1 MTEKIDKYKV
11 QAALVRSFFDA
22 FSHGV
27 IESQVEDPKEK
38 TTPQSVKKL
47 MLEHYE
53 HIAPA
58 FFDTMFF
65 PLAAMNYK
73 YEDIAALACEA
84 QQRGDDM
91 MALVR
96 TACGDEAY
104 YNAMVE
110 EYKRNFSML
119 LAGRYLSNADHLEGY
134 VRKAE
139 DETEASVDSDRA
151 IELTVRVVMFAY
163 VRGLRQTGEDA
174 RSDRS
179 VHLGQVH
186 PLGENARSDR
196 SVHLRQVHPLGENAR
211 SDRSVHL
218 GQVHPLRGAT
228 LFRLMLDAMNILL
241 LDEAVDFAD
250 EEAAD
255 LASLFLK
262 VCKTQHNFT
271 VMTDEM
277 DRTYSEL
284 MKE

>member
-1 MTEKIDKYKV
+1 M
-11 QAALVRSFFDA
+11 RSFFDA

-73 YEDIAALACEA
+73 YEDIAALAREA

-96 TACGDEAY
+96 TACGNDAY

-186 PLGENARSDR
+186 PL
-196 SVHLRQVHPLGENAR
+196 
-211 SDRSVHL
+211 
-218 GQVHPLRGAT
+218 RGAT

-250 EEAAD
+250 AEAAD

-262 VCKTQHNFT
+262 VCQTQHNFT

>member
-1 MTEKIDKYKV
+1 M
-11 QAALVRSFFDA
+11 RSFFDA

-27 IESQVEDPKEK
+27 IESQVEDRNEK

-73 YEDIAALACEA
+73 YEDIAALAREA

-119 LAGRYLSNADHLEGY
+119 LAGRHLSNADHLEGY
-134 VRKAE
+134 VRNAE
-139 DETEASVDSDRA
+139 ETEASVDSDRA

-163 VRGLRQTGEDA
+163 VRGLRQTGESA
-174 RSDRS
+174 RFDRS
-179 VHLGQVH
+179 
-186 PLGENARSDR
+186 A
-196 SVHLRQVHPLGENAR
+196 
-211 SDRSVHL
+211 HL

-250 EEAAD
+250 AEAAD

-262 VCKTQHNFT
+262 VCQTQHNFT
-271 VMTDEM
+271 VMTNEM

>member
-1 MTEKIDKYKV
+1 M
-11 QAALVRSFFDA
+11 RSFFDA

-73 YEDIAALACEA
+73 YEDIAALAREA

-119 LAGRYLSNADHLEGY
+119 LAGRYLSNADHLEGF
-134 VRKAE
+134 VRKAKE
-139 DETEASVDSDRA
+139 ETEASVDSDRA

-174 RSDRS
+174 RFDRS
-179 VHLGQVH
+179 VQLGQVH

-196 SVHLRQVHPLGENAR
+196 SAHLI
-211 SDRSVHL
+211 
-218 GQVHPLRGAT
+218 QVHPLRGAT

-250 EEAAD
+250 ADAAD

-262 VCKTQHNFT
+262 VCQTQHNFT

>member
-1 MTEKIDKYKV
+1 M
-11 QAALVRSFFDA
+11 RSFFDA

-27 IESQVEDPKEK
+27 IESQVEDRNEK

-73 YEDIAALACEA
+73 YEEIAALAREA

-119 LAGRYLSNADHLEGY
+119 LAGKHLSNADHLEGY
-134 VRKAE
+134 VRKAKE
-139 DETEASVDSDRA
+139 ETEASVDSDRA

-163 VRGLRQTGEDA
+163 VRGLRQTREGA
-174 RSDRS
+174 RF
-179 VHLGQVH
+179 
-186 PLGENARSDR
+186 
-196 SVHLRQVHPLGENAR
+196 
-211 SDRSVHL
+211 DRSVHL

-228 LFRLMLDAMNILL
+228 LYRLMLDAMNILL

-250 EEAAD
+250 AEAAG

-262 VCKTQHNFT
+262 VCQTQHNFT

>member
-73 YEDIAALACEA
+73 YEDIAALAREA

-163 VRGLRQTGEDA
+163 VRGLRQTGESA
-174 RSDRS
+174 RF
-179 VHLGQVH
+179 
-186 PLGENARSDR
+186 DR
-196 SVHLRQVHPLGENAR
+196 SVHLRQVHPLGEDAR

-218 GQVHPLRGAT
+218 RQVQPNQAT

-250 EEAAD
+250 AEAAD

-262 VCKTQHNFT
+262 VCQTQHNFT

>member
-1 MTEKIDKYKV
+1 M
-11 QAALVRSFFDA
+11 RSFFDA

-27 IESQVEDPKEK
+27 IESQVEAPKEK

-73 YEDIAALACEA
+73 YEDIAALAREA

-186 PLGENARSDR
+186 PL
-196 SVHLRQVHPLGENAR
+196 
-211 SDRSVHL
+211 
-218 GQVHPLRGAT
+218 RGAT

-250 EEAAD
+250 AEAAD

-262 VCKTQHNFT
+262 VCQTQHNFT

>member
-1 MTEKIDKYKV
+1 M
-11 QAALVRSFFDA
+11 RSFFDA

-73 YEDIAALACEA
+73 YEDIAALAREA

-119 LAGRYLSNADHLEGY
+119 LAGRYLSNADHLERY

-139 DETEASVDSDRA
+139 AETEASVDSDRA

-163 VRGLRQTGEDA
+163 VRGLRQTGESA
-174 RSDRS
+174 RFDRS

-186 PLGENARSDR
+186 PLGEDARSDR
-196 SVHLRQVHPLGENAR
+196 SVHLR
-211 SDRSVHL
+211 
-218 GQVHPLRGAT
+218 QVHPLRGAT

-262 VCKTQHNFT
+262 VCQTQHNFT

>member
-1 MTEKIDKYKV
+1 M
-11 QAALVRSFFDA
+11 RSFFDA

-73 YEDIAALACEA
+73 YEDIAALAREA

-163 VRGLRQTGEDA
+163 VRGLRQTKKEGK
-174 RSDRS
+174 
-179 VHLGQVH
+179 Q
-186 PLGENARSDR
+186 PN
-196 SVHLRQVHPLGENAR
+196 Q
-211 SDRSVHL
+211 
-218 GQVHPLRGAT
+218 AT

-241 LDEAVDFAD
+241 LDEAVDFAGA
-250 EEAAD
+250 EAAD

-262 VCKTQHNFT
+262 VCQTQHNFT

>member
-27 IESQVEDPKEK
+27 IDSQVEDPKEK

-73 YEDIAALACEA
+73 YEDIAALAREA

-186 PLGENARSDR
+186 PLGKDARSDR
-196 SVHLRQVHPLGENAR
+196 SVHLK
-211 SDRSVHL
+211 
-218 GQVHPLRGAT
+218 QVHPLRGAT

-250 EEAAD
+250 AEAAD

-262 VCKTQHNFT
+262 VCQTQHNFT

>member
-73 YEDIAALACEA
+73 YEDIAALAREA

-139 DETEASVDSDRA
+139 AETEASVDSDRA

-163 VRGLRQTGEDA
+163 VRGLRQTGDGA
-174 RSDRS
+174 CFDKSA
-179 VHLGQVH
+179 HLGQVH
-186 PLGENARSDR
+186 PQQEDARFDR
-196 SVHLRQVHPLGENAR
+196 SAHLR
-211 SDRSVHL
+211 
-218 GQVHPLRGAT
+218 QVHPLRGAT

-241 LDEAVDFAD
+241 LDKAVDFAD
-250 EEAAD
+250 AEAAD

-262 VCKTQHNFT
+262 VCQTQHNFT
-271 VMTDEM
+271 VMTNEM

>member
-73 YEDIAALACEA
+73 YEDIAALAREA

-96 TACGDEAY
+96 TACGNDAY
-104 YNAMVE
+104 YNALVE

-139 DETEASVDSDRA
+139 AETEASVDSDRA

-186 PLGENARSDR
+186 PLGEDARSDR
-196 SVHLRQVHPLGENAR
+196 SVHLR
-211 SDRSVHL
+211 
-218 GQVHPLRGAT
+218 QVHPLRGAT

-250 EEAAD
+250 AEAAD

-262 VCKTQHNFT
+262 VCQTQHNFT

>member
-1 MTEKIDKYKV
+1 M
-11 QAALVRSFFDA
+11 RSFFDA

-27 IESQVEDPKEK
+27 IESQVEDRKEK

-58 FFDTMFF
+58 FFDIMFF

-73 YEDIAALACEA
+73 YEEIAALAREA

-139 DETEASVDSDRA
+139 AETEASVDSDRA

-163 VRGLRQTGEDA
+163 VRGLRQTKKEGK
-174 RSDRS
+174 
-179 VHLGQVH
+179 Q
-186 PLGENARSDR
+186 PN
-196 SVHLRQVHPLGENAR
+196 Q
-211 SDRSVHL
+211 
-218 GQVHPLRGAT
+218 AT

-250 EEAAD
+250 AEAAD

-262 VCKTQHNFT
+262 VCQTQHNFT
-271 VMTDEM
+271 VMTNEM

>member
-73 YEDIAALACEA
+73 YEDIAALAREA

-96 TACGDEAY
+96 TACGNEAY

-139 DETEASVDSDRA
+139 AETEASVDSDRA

-179 VHLGQVH
+179 VY
-186 PLGENARSDR
+186 
-196 SVHLRQVHPLGENAR
+196 LRQVHPLGEDAR

-250 EEAAD
+250 AEAAD

-262 VCKTQHNFT
+262 VCQTQHNFT

>member
-27 IESQVEDPKEK
+27 IDSQVEDPKEK

-73 YEDIAALACEA
+73 YEDIAALAREA

-96 TACGDEAY
+96 TACGNEAY

-163 VRGLRQTGEDA
+163 VRGLRQTGESA
-174 RSDRS
+174 RF
-179 VHLGQVH
+179 
-186 PLGENARSDR
+186 DR
-196 SVHLRQVHPLGENAR
+196 SVHLRQVHPLGEDAR

-241 LDEAVDFAD
+241 LDKAVDFAD
-250 EEAAD
+250 AEAVD

-262 VCKTQHNFT
+262 VCQTQHNFT
-271 VMTDEM
+271 VMTNEM

>member
-1 MTEKIDKYKV
+1 M
-11 QAALVRSFFDA
+11 RSFFDA

-27 IESQVEDPKEK
+27 IESQVEDRKEK

-58 FFDTMFF
+58 FFDIMFF

-73 YEDIAALACEA
+73 YEDIAALAREA

-119 LAGRYLSNADHLEGY
+119 LAGKYLSNADHLEGY
-134 VRKAE
+134 VRKAKE
-139 DETEASVDSDRA
+139 ETEASVDSDRA

-163 VRGLRQTGEDA
+163 VRGLRQTGESA
-174 RSDRS
+174 RF
-179 VHLGQVH
+179 
-186 PLGENARSDR
+186 
-196 SVHLRQVHPLGENAR
+196 
-211 SDRSVHL
+211 DRSVHL

-250 EEAAD
+250 AEATD

-262 VCKTQHNFT
+262 VCQTQHNFT
-271 VMTDEM
+271 VMTNEM

>member
-73 YEDIAALACEA
+73 YEDIAALAREA

-96 TACGDEAY
+96 TACGNEAY

-139 DETEASVDSDRA
+139 AETEASVDSDRA

-163 VRGLRQTGEDA
+163 VRGLRQTKKDGM
-174 RSDRS
+174 
-179 VHLGQVH
+179 Q
-186 PLGENARSDR
+186 PN
-196 SVHLRQVHPLGENAR
+196 Q
-211 SDRSVHL
+211 
-218 GQVHPLRGAT
+218 AT

-250 EEAAD
+250 AEAAD

-262 VCKTQHNFT
+262 VCQTQHNFT

>member
-1 MTEKIDKYKV
+1 M
-11 QAALVRSFFDA
+11 RSFFDA

-27 IESQVEDPKEK
+27 IDSQVEDPKEK

-73 YEDIAALACEA
+73 YEDIAALAREA

-96 TACGDEAY
+96 TACGNEAY

-139 DETEASVDSDRA
+139 AETEASVDSDRA

-163 VRGLRQTGEDA
+163 VRGLRQTGESA
-174 RSDRS
+174 RFDRS

-186 PLGENARSDR
+186 PLGEDARFDR
-196 SVHLRQVHPLGENAR
+196 SVHLRQVQPN
-211 SDRSVHL
+211 
-218 GQVHPLRGAT
+218 QAT

-250 EEAAD
+250 AEAAD

-262 VCKTQHNFT
+262 VCQTQHNFT

>member
-1 MTEKIDKYKV
+1 M
-11 QAALVRSFFDA
+11 RSFFDA

-27 IESQVEDPKEK
+27 IESQVEDRKEK

-73 YEDIAALACEA
+73 YEDIAALAREA

-119 LAGRYLSNADHLEGY
+119 LAGKYLSNADHLEGY
-134 VRKAE
+134 VRKAKE
-139 DETEASVDSDRA
+139 ETEASVDSDRA

-179 VHLGQVH
+179 
-186 PLGENARSDR
+186 A
-196 SVHLRQVHPLGENAR
+196 
-211 SDRSVHL
+211 HL

-250 EEAAD
+250 AEAAD

-262 VCKTQHNFT
+262 VCQTQHNFT
-271 VMTDEM
+271 VMTNEM

>member
-1 MTEKIDKYKV
+1 M
-11 QAALVRSFFDA
+11 RSFFDA

-27 IESQVEDPKEK
+27 IESQVEDRKEK

-73 YEDIAALACEA
+73 YEDIAALAREA

-119 LAGRYLSNADHLEGY
+119 LAGKYLSNADHLEGY
-134 VRKAE
+134 VCKAKE
-139 DETEASVDSDRA
+139 ETEASVDSDRA

-163 VRGLRQTGEDA
+163 VRGLRQTGESA
-174 RSDRS
+174 RF
-179 VHLGQVH
+179 
-186 PLGENARSDR
+186 
-196 SVHLRQVHPLGENAR
+196 
-211 SDRSVHL
+211 DRSVHL

-250 EEAAD
+250 AEAAD

-262 VCKTQHNFT
+262 VCQTQHNFT

>member
-27 IESQVEDPKEK
+27 IDSQVEDPKEK

-73 YEDIAALACEA
+73 YEDIAALAREA

-96 TACGDEAY
+96 TACGNDAY

-139 DETEASVDSDRA
+139 AETEASVDSDRA

-163 VRGLRQTGEDA
+163 VRGLRQTGESA
-174 RSDRS
+174 RFDRS

-186 PLGENARSDR
+186 PLGEDARSDR
-196 SVHLRQVHPLGENAR
+196 SVHLRQVQPN
-211 SDRSVHL
+211 
-218 GQVHPLRGAT
+218 QAT

-250 EEAAD
+250 AEAAD

-262 VCKTQHNFT
+262 VCQTQHNFT

-284 MKE
+284 MEE

>member
-1 MTEKIDKYKV
+1 M
-11 QAALVRSFFDA
+11 RSFFDA

-27 IESQVEDPKEK
+27 IESQVEDRKEK

-47 MLEHYE
+47 MLEHNE

-73 YEDIAALACEA
+73 YEDIAALAREA
-84 QQRGDDM
+84 HQRGDDM

-119 LAGRYLSNADHLEGY
+119 LAGKYLSNADHLEGY
-134 VRKAE
+134 VRKAKE
-139 DETEASVDSDRA
+139 ETEASVDSDRA

-163 VRGLRQTGEDA
+163 VRGLRQTGEGA
-174 RSDRS
+174 RFDRS
-179 VHLGQVH
+179 
-186 PLGENARSDR
+186 A
-196 SVHLRQVHPLGENAR
+196 
-211 SDRSVHL
+211 HL

-250 EEAAD
+250 AEATD

-262 VCKTQHNFT
+262 VCQTQHNFT
-271 VMTDEM
+271 VMTNEM

>member
-27 IESQVEDPKEK
+27 IESQVEDRKEK

-58 FFDTMFF
+58 FFDIMFF

-73 YEDIAALACEA
+73 YEDIAALAREA

-119 LAGRYLSNADHLEGY
+119 LAGKYLSNADHLEGY
-134 VRKAE
+134 VRKAKE
-139 DETEASVDSDRA
+139 ETEVSVDSDRA

-163 VRGLRQTGEDA
+163 VRGLRQTGEGA
-174 RSDRS
+174 RFDRS

-186 PLGENARSDR
+186 PQQEDARFDR
-196 SVHLRQVHPLGENAR
+196 SA
-211 SDRSVHL
+211 HL
-218 GQVHPLRGAT
+218 GQVHPLRGDT

-250 EEAAD
+250 AEATD

-262 VCKTQHNFT
+262 VCHTQHNFT
-271 VMTDEM
+271 VMTNEM

>member
-27 IESQVEDPKEK
+27 IDSQVEDPKEK

-73 YEDIAALACEA
+73 YEDIAALAREA

-96 TACGDEAY
+96 TACGNEAY

-174 RSDRS
+174 RSD
-179 VHLGQVH
+179 Q
-186 PLGENARSDR
+186 
-196 SVHLRQVHPLGENAR
+196 SVHLRQVHPLGEDAR

-250 EEAAD
+250 AEAAD

-262 VCKTQHNFT
+262 VCQTQHNFT

>member
-1 MTEKIDKYKV
+1 M
-11 QAALVRSFFDA
+11 RSFFDA

-58 FFDTMFF
+58 FFDIMFF

-73 YEDIAALACEA
+73 YEDIAALAREA

-139 DETEASVDSDRA
+139 AETEASVDSDRA

-163 VRGLRQTGEDA
+163 VRGLRQTGEGA
-174 RSDRS
+174 RFDRS
-179 VHLGQVH
+179 
-186 PLGENARSDR
+186 A
-196 SVHLRQVHPLGENAR
+196 HLR
-211 SDRSVHL
+211 
-218 GQVHPLRGAT
+218 QVHPLRGAT

-250 EEAAD
+250 AEAAD

-262 VCKTQHNFT
+262 VCQTQHNFT

>member
-1 MTEKIDKYKV
+1 M
-11 QAALVRSFFDA
+11 RSFFDA

-27 IESQVEDPKEK
+27 IESQVEDRKEK

-58 FFDTMFF
+58 FFDIMFF

-73 YEDIAALACEA
+73 YEDIAALAREA

-119 LAGRYLSNADHLEGY
+119 LAGKYLSNADHLEGY
-134 VRKAE
+134 VRKAKE
-139 DETEASVDSDRA
+139 ETEASVDSDRA

-163 VRGLRQTGEDA
+163 VRGLRQTGEGA
-174 RSDRS
+174 RFDRS
-179 VHLGQVH
+179 
-186 PLGENARSDR
+186 A
-196 SVHLRQVHPLGENAR
+196 
-211 SDRSVHL
+211 HL

-250 EEAAD
+250 AEASD

-262 VCKTQHNFT
+262 VCQTQHNFT
-271 VMTDEM
+271 VMTNEM

>member
-1 MTEKIDKYKV
+1 M
-11 QAALVRSFFDA
+11 RSFFDA

-27 IESQVEDPKEK
+27 IESQVEDRKEK

-58 FFDTMFF
+58 FFDIMFF

-73 YEDIAALACEA
+73 YEEIAALAREA

-139 DETEASVDSDRA
+139 AETEASVDSDRA

-163 VRGLRQTGEDA
+163 VRGLRQTGKGA
-174 RSDRS
+174 RFDRS
-179 VHLGQVH
+179 AHLGQVH
-186 PLGENARSDR
+186 PLGEGACFDR
-196 SVHLRQVHPLGENAR
+196 SA
-211 SDRSVHL
+211 HL

-250 EEAAD
+250 AEAAD

-262 VCKTQHNFT
+262 VCQTQHNFT

>member
-1 MTEKIDKYKV
+1 M
-11 QAALVRSFFDA
+11 RSFFDA

-27 IESQVEDPKEK
+27 IESQVKDRKEK

-58 FFDTMFF
+58 FFDIMFF

-73 YEDIAALACEA
+73 YEDIAALAREA
-84 QQRGDDM
+84 HQRGDDM

-119 LAGRYLSNADHLEGY
+119 LAGKYLSNADHLEGY
-134 VRKAE
+134 VRKAKE
-139 DETEASVDSDRA
+139 ETEASVDSDRA

-163 VRGLRQTGEDA
+163 VRGLRQTGEGA
-174 RSDRS
+174 RFDRS
-179 VHLGQVH
+179 AHLGQVH
-186 PLGENARSDR
+186 PLGEDACFDR
-196 SVHLRQVHPLGENAR
+196 SA
-211 SDRSVHL
+211 HL
-218 GQVHPLRGAT
+218 GQVHTLRGAT

-250 EEAAD
+250 AEAAD

-262 VCKTQHNFT
+262 VCQTQHNFT
-271 VMTDEM
+271 VMTNEM

>member
-1 MTEKIDKYKV
+1 M
-11 QAALVRSFFDA
+11 RSFFDA

-27 IESQVEDPKEK
+27 IESQVEDRNEK

-58 FFDTMFF
+58 FFDIMFF

-73 YEDIAALACEA
+73 YEEIAALAREA

-96 TACGDEAY
+96 TACGNEAY

-119 LAGRYLSNADHLEGY
+119 LAGKYLSNADHLEGY
-134 VRKAE
+134 VRKAKE
-139 DETEASVDSDRA
+139 ETEASVDSDRA

-163 VRGLRQTGEDA
+163 VRGLRQTGKDA
-174 RSDRS
+174 RFDRS
-179 VHLGQVH
+179 
-186 PLGENARSDR
+186 A
-196 SVHLRQVHPLGENAR
+196 HLR
-211 SDRSVHL
+211 
-218 GQVHPLRGAT
+218 QVHPLRGAT

-250 EEAAD
+250 AEATD

-262 VCKTQHNFT
+262 VCQTQHNFT
-271 VMTDEM
+271 VMTNEM

>member
-1 MTEKIDKYKV
+1 MIEKIDKYKV

-73 YEDIAALACEA
+73 YEDIAALAREA

-91 MALVR
+91 MALVHM
-96 TACGDEAY
+96 ACGDEAY

-179 VHLGQVH
+179 VHL
-186 PLGENARSDR
+186 
-196 SVHLRQVHPLGENAR
+196 RQVHPLGEDAR
-211 SDRSVHL
+211 SDQSVHL

-250 EEAAD
+250 AEAAD

-262 VCKTQHNFT
+262 VCQTQHNFT

>member
-73 YEDIAALACEA
+73 YEDIAALAREA

-163 VRGLRQTGEDA
+163 VRGLRQTKKDGK
-174 RSDRS
+174 
-179 VHLGQVH
+179 Q
-186 PLGENARSDR
+186 PN
-196 SVHLRQVHPLGENAR
+196 Q
-211 SDRSVHL
+211 
-218 GQVHPLRGAT
+218 AT

-250 EEAAD
+250 AEAAD

-262 VCKTQHNFT
+262 VCQTQHNFT

>member
-1 MTEKIDKYKV
+1 M
-11 QAALVRSFFDA
+11 RSFFDA

-27 IESQVEDPKEK
+27 IESQVEDWNEK

-73 YEDIAALACEA
+73 YEDIAALAREA

-119 LAGRYLSNADHLEGY
+119 LAGKNLSNADHLEGY
-134 VRKAE
+134 VRKAKE
-139 DETEASVDSDRA
+139 ETEASVDSDRA

-174 RSDRS
+174 RFDRS
-179 VHLGQVH
+179 
-186 PLGENARSDR
+186 A
-196 SVHLRQVHPLGENAR
+196 
-211 SDRSVHL
+211 HL

-241 LDEAVDFAD
+241 LDEAVDFVDA
-250 EEAAD
+250 EAAD

-262 VCKTQHNFT
+262 VCHTQHNFT
-271 VMTDEM
+271 VMTNEM

>member
-1 MTEKIDKYKV
+1 M
-11 QAALVRSFFDA
+11 RSFFDA

-27 IESQVEDPKEK
+27 IESQVEDRNEK

-73 YEDIAALACEA
+73 YEDIAALAREA

-119 LAGRYLSNADHLEGY
+119 LAGKYLSNADHLEGY
-134 VRKAE
+134 VRKAKE
-139 DETEASVDSDRA
+139 ETEASVDSDRA

-163 VRGLRQTGEDA
+163 VRGLRQTGEGA
-174 RSDRS
+174 RFDRS
-179 VHLGQVH
+179 
-186 PLGENARSDR
+186 A
-196 SVHLRQVHPLGENAR
+196 
-211 SDRSVHL
+211 HL

-250 EEAAD
+250 AEATD

-262 VCKTQHNFT
+262 VCQTQHNFT
-271 VMTDEM
+271 VMTNEM

>member
-1 MTEKIDKYKV
+1 M
-11 QAALVRSFFDA
+11 RSFFDA

-27 IESQVEDPKEK
+27 IESQVEDRNEK

-58 FFDTMFF
+58 FFDIMFF

-73 YEDIAALACEA
+73 YEEIAALAREA

-96 TACGDEAY
+96 TACGNEAY

-119 LAGRYLSNADHLEGY
+119 LAGKYLSNADHLEGY
-134 VRKAE
+134 VRKAKE
-139 DETEASVDSDRA
+139 ETEASVDSDRA

-163 VRGLRQTGEDA
+163 VRGLRQTGKDA
-174 RSDRS
+174 RFDRS
-179 VHLGQVH
+179 
-186 PLGENARSDR
+186 A
-196 SVHLRQVHPLGENAR
+196 HLR
-211 SDRSVHL
+211 
-218 GQVHPLRGAT
+218 QVHPLRGAT

-241 LDEAVDFAD
+241 LDKAVDFAD
-250 EEAAD
+250 AEATD

-262 VCKTQHNFT
+262 VCQTQHNFT
-271 VMTDEM
+271 VMTNEM

>member
-27 IESQVEDPKEK
+27 IDSQVEDPKEK

-73 YEDIAALACEA
+73 YEDIAALARET

-179 VHLGQVH
+179 VHLRQVH
-186 PLGENARSDR
+186 PLGKDARSDR
-196 SVHLRQVHPLGENAR
+196 SVHLK
-211 SDRSVHL
+211 
-218 GQVHPLRGAT
+218 QVHPLRGAT

-250 EEAAD
+250 AEAAD

-262 VCKTQHNFT
+262 VCQTQHNFT

>member
-1 MTEKIDKYKV
+1 M
-11 QAALVRSFFDA
+11 RSFFDA

-27 IESQVEDPKEK
+27 IESQVEDRNEK

-73 YEDIAALACEA
+73 YEEIAALAREA

-119 LAGRYLSNADHLEGY
+119 LAGKYLSNADHLEGY
-134 VRKAE
+134 VRNAE
-139 DETEASVDSDRA
+139 ETEASVDSDRA

-163 VRGLRQTGEDA
+163 VRGLSQTGEGA
-174 RSDRS
+174 RF
-179 VHLGQVH
+179 
-186 PLGENARSDR
+186 
-196 SVHLRQVHPLGENAR
+196 
-211 SDRSVHL
+211 DRSVHL

-250 EEAAD
+250 AEASD

-262 VCKTQHNFT
+262 VCQTQHNFT
-271 VMTDEM
+271 VMTNEM

>member
-1 MTEKIDKYKV
+1 M
-11 QAALVRSFFDA
+11 RSFFDA

-73 YEDIAALACEA
+73 YEDIAALAREA

-96 TACGDEAY
+96 TACGNDAY

-163 VRGLRQTGEDA
+163 VRGLRQTGDSA
-174 RSDRS
+174 RFDRS

-186 PLGENARSDR
+186 PLGEDARSDR
-196 SVHLRQVHPLGENAR
+196 SVHLRQVH
-211 SDRSVHL
+211 S
-218 GQVHPLRGAT
+218 LRGAT

-250 EEAAD
+250 AEAAD

-262 VCKTQHNFT
+262 VCQTQHNFT

>member
-1 MTEKIDKYKV
+1 M
-11 QAALVRSFFDA
+11 RSFFDA

-27 IESQVEDPKEK
+27 IESQVEDRKEK

-73 YEDIAALACEA
+73 YEDIAALAREA

-139 DETEASVDSDRA
+139 AETEASVDSDRA

-163 VRGLRQTGEDA
+163 VRGLRQTKKDGK
-174 RSDRS
+174 
-179 VHLGQVH
+179 Q
-186 PLGENARSDR
+186 PN
-196 SVHLRQVHPLGENAR
+196 Q
-211 SDRSVHL
+211 
-218 GQVHPLRGAT
+218 AT

-250 EEAAD
+250 AEASD

-262 VCKTQHNFT
+262 VCQTQHNFT

>member
-1 MTEKIDKYKV
+1 M
-11 QAALVRSFFDA
+11 RSFFDA

-27 IESQVEDPKEK
+27 IESQVEDRKEK

-73 YEDIAALACEA
+73 YEDIAALAREA

-139 DETEASVDSDRA
+139 AETEASVDSDRA

-163 VRGLRQTGEDA
+163 VRGLRQTGKGA
-174 RSDRS
+174 RFDRS
-179 VHLGQVH
+179 AHLGQVH
-186 PLGENARSDR
+186 PLGEDARFDK
-196 SVHLRQVHPLGENAR
+196 
-211 SDRSVHL
+211 SVHL

-228 LFRLMLDAMNILL
+228 LFRLMLDAMNVLL

-250 EEAAD
+250 VEEAD

-262 VCKTQHNFT
+262 VCQTQHNFT
-271 VMTDEM
+271 VMTNEM